1 MEGSFLAADFPLPS
15 PKSQTLPAYR
25 RIGGSMSEPLP
36 ALEKDRSEVLRQI
49 SHLGDLRPGS
59 IGEGMGR

>member
-25 RIGGSMSEPLP
+25 RIGVCL
-36 ALEKDRSEVLRQI
+36 RSF
-49 SHLGDLRPGS
+49 PG
-59 IGEGMGR
+59 GRFADNIARLLAGFFDA